1 MRRGLQGC
9 LPGGCRGVSPPPDP
23 TSLATALS
31 ARAGAISKPDGAATA
46 RDGTPASAAGGGGG
60 TRNSGGADRTERTGT
75 EKVGSLPSLVSRTA
89 SAMSLPTSRRPP
101 ARTHTSSIGEWSNA
115 GWKQVPLS
123 APPPPL
129 PSTCLYATLWVLM
142 PLPSTCLYATVWV
155 LMPLLLRRRQANS
168 HVLTWHVT
176 KQPKSDGHSLGSM
189 TARAASAKERELIL
203 NLRSVTISTALTTH
217 VIKFEY
223 HLSRLVRR
231 AARPRTHDPSRAAR
245 RAGAQACAS
254 SAAAHPF
261 ALPRNQVHLEILA
274 KQNATVRLS
283 FVDERRY
290 TYRFATARE
299 AQGFCAV
306 LRSAWRRPT
315 SERKEDPRAD
325 GGLPLRPSSSDKT
338 FKIWVGTFNMGAAA
352 PPKDPAVLRL
362 WMQPEQ
368 RTPHPSLQ

>member
-1 MRRGLQGC
+1 ML
-9 LPGGCRGVSPPPDP
+9 
-23 TSLATALS
+23 T
-31 ARAGAISKPDGAATA
+31 
-46 RDGTPASAAGGGGG
+46 
-60 TRNSGGADRTERTGT
+60 
-75 EKVGSLPSLVSRTA
+75 
-89 SAMSLPTSRRPP
+89 
-101 ARTHTSSIGEWSNA
+101 
-115 GWKQVPLS
+115 
-123 APPPPL
+123 
-129 PSTCLYATLWVLM
+129 
-142 PLPSTCLYATVWV
+142 
-155 LMPLLLRRRQANS
+155 PLLRGKQANS

-231 AARPRTHDPSRAAR
+231 AARPRTQDPSRAAQ
-245 RAGAQACAS
+245 RADAQACAS
-254 SAAAHPF
+254 SAALLTCF

-368 RTPHPSLQ
+368 RTPYPSLQERTTQPCILHRHTEIVAAHGDSVP